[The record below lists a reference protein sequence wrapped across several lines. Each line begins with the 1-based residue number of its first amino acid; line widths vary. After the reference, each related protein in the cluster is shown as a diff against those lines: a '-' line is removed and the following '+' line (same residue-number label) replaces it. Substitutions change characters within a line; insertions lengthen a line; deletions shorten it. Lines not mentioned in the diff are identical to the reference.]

1 MSITQHK
8 IIEDAQQLSP
18 QERISLAEALIKS
31 ANTPDAEISR
41 SLIEEIEKSIKSINV
56 SERLSVYGL

>member
-8 IIEDAQQLSP
+8 IIEDAQHLSP
-18 QERISLAEALIKS
+18 QERISVAEALIKS
-31 ANTPDAEISR
+31 ANIPDAEISR
-41 SLIEEIEKSIKSINV
+41 SLIEEVEKSIKNINV